1 MKYVLITLA
10 LVGGGM
16 LYFLLWD
23 QVICLHQEENVICEI
38 ISYL

>member
-23 QVICLHQEENVICEI
+23 HVICVYQEENVICEI